1 MGKIDSTSTLFT
13 HINIRVIFYNT
24 AGKIG
29 TILHF
34 SARQN
39 KVSSENFAF
48 LLRIIINFP
57 CLFILG
63 IFASPLTR

>member
-1 MGKIDSTSTLFT
+1 M
-13 HINIRVIFYNT
+13 IRVIFYNT
-24 AGKIG
+24 AGKIA

-34 SARQN
+34 SARQKN
-39 KVSSENFAF
+39 VSSENFAS

-63 IFASPLTR
+63 MFASPLTR

>member
-1 MGKIDSTSTLFT
+1 M
-13 HINIRVIFYNT
+13 IRVIFYNT
-24 AGKIG
+24 AGNIA

-34 SARQN
+34 SARQKN
-39 KVSSENFAF
+39 VSSENFAS

-63 IFASPLTR
+63 MFASPLTRWST